1 MEVIVMVVAV
11 AVVVRTTEGVWP
23 NQLKLDAVCWG
34 SHKWIYLL
42 LLLLLKVR
50 LQVVRVLMVVMV
62 MVVVEVVLLLL
73 LLMVMVMIGGRCCVS
88 SVGH

>member
-23 NQLKLDAVCWG
+23 NQLELDAVCWG
-34 SHKWIYLL
+34 SHKWIYL